1 MKSSLRHTLWIWSLF
16 LSIITAAI
24 APTTSFAEVVL
35 APYVE
40 AELISEVTAAQ
51 VGRPLALGVR
61 MKTDEGWHVY
71 WKYAGD
77 SGSAPK
83 FKWKLNGATIEP
95 PVDWPVPERIAVGPL
110 MNYGYGGE
118 TLFIVTIPADK
129 IDSSGELQVFLD
141 AEWLVCK
148 EECIPGNGELSLR
161 LPASG
166 SVSQTAESQRSKWHP
181 LFESTRA
188 KLPVLRTDIPV
199 SSHFDNNSYVISFT
213 PPFSPRDGFHVDFFP
228 DVGDIIENAAP
239 QKLTFDGKE
248 HHLLIERNAI
258 EEPLSPRLS
267 GILVSNQGW
276 SVDGTSPALAVDLV
290 VAGVPSPAPVPL
302 AVGTAPSTAGSIPAP
317 ISSEESLTL
326 WTALLGAFL
335 GGLILNVMP
344 CVFPVLSIKILSFA
358 TEAGHSPR
366 AARTHG
372 LLFALGVVGSF
383 WVLAGTLF
391 LLRAA
396 GEGLGWGFQLQ
407 SPSFVLGLLFVV
419 FAIALNLLGVF
430 EVGASLQ
437 RAVGTIQTGEGAL
450 GAIGSGALAVVL
462 ATPCTAPFMGSA
474 LAFALTVSALE
485 GFVIFTALGV
495 GMALPYVL
503 LCSVPQLIRVLP
515 RPGAWM
521 ETFKHLMAFPL
532 FATAI
537 WLLWVLGIQAG
548 QEAIIA
554 ALIGLLSAGL
564 GLWGLGVWS
573 SPARKRSTRIFG
585 RAFAL
590 TLISIG
596 AYGAWTSIDS
606 AGASVP
612 QTSNPGVSVDKY
624 GIAWETYSD
633 ERLAELLKS
642 SQPVYID
649 FTAAWCITC
658 QVNKRL
664 VLSSEEVRNEFK
676 RHNVALLKAD
686 WTNKDEKIT
695 AALARYGRQGV
706 PLNVL
711 YSGVPGSAPHL
722 FPSILTSSMVLEEL
736 NKLK

>member
-1 MKSSLRHTLWIWSLF
+1 MTAFRAFILWCAALLFCGGLLPLSSAH
-16 LSIITAAI
+16 AD
-24 APTTSFAEVVL
+24 VL
-35 APYVE
+35 VSPYVE
-40 AELISEVTAAQ
+40 VELISENTSFQ
-51 VGRPLALGVR
+51 PGKPLALGVR
-61 MKTDEGWHVY
+61 MKTEEGWHVY

-83 FKWKLNGATIEP
+83 FKWKLNGKDTSASL
-95 PVDWPVPERIAVGPL
+95 DWPVPSRIAVGPL
-110 MNYGYGGE
+110 MNYGYEGE
-118 TLFIVTIPADK
+118 TLFIADIAPEK
-129 IDSSGELQVFLD
+129 LPSEGALKVEID

-148 EECIPGNGELSLR
+148 EECIPGNGELSLE
-161 LPASG
+161 LPRSE
-166 SVSQTAESQRSKWHP
+166 SSPSLSQWQS
-181 LFESTRA
+181 LFEATRA
-188 KLPVLRTDIPV
+188 RLPVLRTDIPV
-199 SSHFDNNSYVISFT
+199 SSHFDDKSYVISFS
-213 PPFSPRDGFHVDFFP
+213 PPFVPKVGFDVAFFP

-248 HHLLIERNAI
+248 HHLILEKNVV
-258 EEPLSPRLS
+258 EEALSPRLS

-276 SVDGTSPALAVDLV
+276 SADGSSPALAVDLV
-290 VAGVPSPAPVPL
+290 VNGVPSAPATKVAPINQAPGSAFPAPPPV
-302 AVGTAPSTAGSIPAP
+302 
-317 ISSEESLTL
+317 SSEDALTL
-326 WTALLGAFL
+326 WTALVGAFI

-372 LLFALGVVGSF
+372 LLFGAGVIGSF

-407 SPSFVLGLLFVV
+407 SPGFVLGLLFVV
-419 FAIALNLLGVF
+419 FIIALNLLGVF
-430 EVGASLQ
+430 EVGSSVQ

-474 LAFALTVSALE
+474 LAFALTVSAAE
-485 GFVIFTALGV
+485 GIAIFTALGV

-503 LCSVPQLIRVLP
+503 LCSIPQLIRVLP

-548 QEAIIA
+548 QDAIIVS
-554 ALIGLLSAGL
+554 LVGLLSAGL

-573 SPARKRSTRIFG
+573 SPARKRRTRIFG
-585 RAFAL
+585 RVFAL
-590 TLISIG
+590 TLVTLG
-596 AYGAWTSIDS
+596 AYGAWTSIEP
-606 AGASVP
+606 GAANAP
-612 QTSNPGVSVDKY
+612 QTSPSGVTVDKY
-624 GIAWETYSD
+624 GLAWETFSE
-633 ERLAELLKS
+633 ERLAELLNS
-642 SQPVYID
+642 SRPVFID

-658 QVNKRL
+658 QVNKRV
-664 VLSSEEVRNEFK
+664 VLSSEEVRNELES
-676 RHNVALLKAD
+676 HNIALLKAD

-711 YSGVPGSAPHL
+711 YSGVPGAAPHI
-722 FPSILTSSMVLEEL
+722 FPSILTPSIVLEEL
-736 NKLK
+736 RKLKKPSLS